1 MEDQVEYSANQRQ
14 TDLERYDHLW
24 KMRTV
29 LNRARNNDSYLFLKC
44 EYKKWIMKEGLEAT
58 GLLITLN
65 SVNTIEEAL
74 HELNKITP

>member
-1 MEDQVEYSANQRQ
+1 M
-14 TDLERYDHLW
+14 
-24 KMRTV
+24 
-29 LNRARNNDSYLFLKC
+29 NRARNSDSYLFLKC

-58 GLLITLN
+58 GSLITLN